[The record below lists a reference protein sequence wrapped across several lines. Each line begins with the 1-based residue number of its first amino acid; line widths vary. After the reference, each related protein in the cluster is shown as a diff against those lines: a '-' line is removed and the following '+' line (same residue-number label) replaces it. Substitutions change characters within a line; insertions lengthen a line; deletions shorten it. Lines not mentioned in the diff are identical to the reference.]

1 MKLLQIAR
9 IAAITA
15 LFSANLAANIIDGIA
30 LKVDGNIITMHEIQ
44 NLQKSANLSRDAAIE
59 QLINDKLK
67 DNEIKRLNIKVDD
80 SRVNDEMNAIAVANK
95 ITRAELESAVKS
107 QGLSLEQYKSDLKN
121 HLINRDLMQKIL
133 QTNANIASEGD
144 LRAFYE
150 ANKDDFKIPTK
161 IKVTSY
167 NSQSEADLENFLRN
181 PMMLNPNIQSRE
193 EEIDIRTLPSQIA
206 AIFIETPERKFTPLL
221 NSGSTLI
228 VFFIREKSGEE
239 VLSFEEA
246 QSMIIQK
253 YSQARESEILN
264 EYFTKIK
271 VNSNIEIMR

>member
-44 NLQKSANLSRDAAIE
+44 NLQKSANLSRDAAVE

-246 QSMIIQK
+246 RSMIIQK

>member
-9 IAAITA
+9 IFAITA

-206 AIFIETPERKFTPLL
+206 AIFKVLKF
-221 NSGSTLI
+221 S
-228 VFFIREKSGEE
+228 
-239 VLSFEEA
+239 A
-246 QSMIIQK
+246 
-253 YSQARESEILN
+253 
-264 EYFTKIK
+264 
-271 VNSNIEIMR
+271 